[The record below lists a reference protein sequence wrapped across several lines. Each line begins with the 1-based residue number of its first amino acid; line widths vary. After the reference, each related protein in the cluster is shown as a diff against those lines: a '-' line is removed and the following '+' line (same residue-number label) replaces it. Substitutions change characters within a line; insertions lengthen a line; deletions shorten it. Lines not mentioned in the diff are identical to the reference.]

1 MGMSADPKLATTLPM
16 HAAYNETARA
26 LGLPET
32 TFELTPDEDI
42 LHYRYLAHEVY
53 KLRNFLTLNFGQF
66 EGPAIPHAIEM
77 LRILGKIE
85 TPPPKPHEE
94 DPQLVKERVK
104 AFLRETFL
112 QPVLMDM
119 LVCVDNLVDRFGVSR
134 ALASQYLIE
143 VIKEGGIR
151 QLGHYVCGRGKEPVL
166 ETAMALGPM
175 TKTRLVET
183 LAKTFNMGADTMCE
197 ALDDAIKRAYAAGFN
212 VERKGPLISVGP
224 IIVKPPKKKLK
235 KKKK

>member
-1 MGMSADPKLATTLPM
+1 MSRQSLDVPM
-16 HAAYNETARA
+16 HAAYDEAARE
-26 LGLPET
+26 LGIPET
-32 TFELTPDEDI
+32 PFEVDCEENI

-66 EGPAIPHAIEM
+66 EGPAVPHAIEM
-77 LRILGKIE
+77 LRIMGKIE
-85 TPPPKPHEE
+85 PVVPKAKVE
-94 DPQLVKERVK
+94 DPAVLKDSVKG
-104 AFLRETFL
+104 FLRESFC
-112 QPVLMDM
+112 QPVLVDM
-119 LVCVDNLVDRFGVSR
+119 LVCVDNLVDRFGIPR

-151 QLGHYVCGRGKEPVL
+151 QLGHYVCGREKEPVL

-183 LAKTFNMGADTMCE
+183 LAKTFNMGTDTMCE

-212 VERKGPLISVGP
+212 VERKGTLLSVSP
-224 IIVKPPKKKLK
+224 IIVKPSKKKLK